1 MCAAKEIGALN
12 KHGMSALTQGNYGNA
27 EFMLHQALRKA
38 TVLGAEAYTAKIRNN
53 LGLVLAAQG
62 KQREAA
68 ELFACALD
76 AIERKIGCENSL
88 YQSVLRNLQATG
100 CEDLLPVCPQ
110 AAA

>member
-12 KHGMSALTQGNYGNA
+12 KNGMQALTQGNYGNA

-38 TVLGAEAYTAKIRNN
+38 TGLGAEAYTAKIQNN

-68 ELFACALD
+68 ELFANALV

-88 YQSVLRNLQATG
+88 YRSVLRNLQATG
-100 CEDLLPVCPQ
+100 HGSLISGCSQ